1 MKNAIRRGAAATGVL
16 LTAMRTALPAL
27 LGLVAIVPLLLV
39 LPVAPAAVNALRTL
53 ANLERDRVGPL
64 VGTRIPAPY
73 RPVEGGH
80 WQRVRT
86 VLSDPATWRDALWL
100 VLHGP
105 IGTFGGTIAVALW
118 PSAVVSA
125 TTPLWWWLVP
135 PGTESAMLID
145 VRTWPQALTLPL
157 AQAVCYA
164 ALAIW
169 LIPPAARGQAWLSH
183 ALLRPT
189 ARALLTLRV
198 EELTETRT
206 GVLHAHGAELRR
218 IERDLHDG
226 VQAQLV
232 AISVRLGL
240 AERAFAAQP
249 DTALEFLRDARGG
262 IEDSLTQLRAVIR
275 GIFPPILAD
284 RGLDGAVRTLAGGQR
299 VPVNVRL
306 PDVLPRLPAPVEA
319 AAYFIIAESLT
330 NVAKYAEA
338 TNVDVAIEPSGAELR
353 VTVRDDGKGGA
364 EPASGTGLD
373 GIARRVAALDGTVR
387 IHRPLGGGT
396 TIEVRLPCAS

>member
-1 MKNAIRRGAAATGVL
+1 MKNAIRRSAAATGAL
-16 LTAMRTALPAL
+16 LASLGTALPAL
-27 LGLVAIVPLLLV
+27 FGLVAVVPLVLV
-39 LPVAPAAVNALRTL
+39 LPVAPEAAGLLRML
-53 ANLERDRVGPL
+53 ANTERVRAGRLLGEP
-64 VGTRIPAPY
+64 IPVPY
-73 RPVEGGH
+73 RPLEGGH
-80 WQRVRT
+80 RQRVRA
-86 VLSDPATWRDALWL
+86 VLTDPATWRDVLWL
-100 VLHGP
+100 ILHGP
-105 IGTFGGTIAVALW
+105 IGTFAAAIGVGLW
-118 PSAVVSA
+118 PAVLASL
-125 TTPLWWWLVP
+125 TMPLYWWIP
-135 PGTESAMLID
+135 AEPGTAMLIE

-157 AQAVCYA
+157 AQAMCYA
-164 ALAIW
+164 ALVIW
-169 LIPPAARGQAWLSH
+169 LIPPMARGQARLSR

-299 VPVNVRL
+299 VPVNVSL
-306 PDVLPRLPAPVEA
+306 PDALPRLPAPVEA

-338 TNVDVAIEPSGAELR
+338 TNVDVTIEPSDAELR
-353 VTVRDDGKGGA
+353 VTIRDDGKGGA

-373 GIARRVAALDGTVR
+373 GIARRVAALDGSVH
-387 IHRPLGGGT
+387 IHSPLGGGT
-396 TIEVRLPCAS
+396 TIEVRLPCVS